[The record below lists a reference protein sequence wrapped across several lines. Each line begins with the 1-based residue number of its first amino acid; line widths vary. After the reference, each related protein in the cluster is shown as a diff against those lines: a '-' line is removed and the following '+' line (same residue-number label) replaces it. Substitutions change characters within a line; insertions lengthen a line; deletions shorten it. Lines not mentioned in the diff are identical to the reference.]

1 MLVRFIFMQPR
12 IQLAFWAASAH
23 VVVSCSVF
31 CPPIPSNPSPQ
42 GCSPPLIAQPVFIFG
57 IALMQVQNP
66 VFDLIEL
73 HLVHMG
79 YLSSLS
85 LSHWMLPLSSNIL
98 TSPLSVVLISNL
110 LKQHPVPW
118 YMSLRRTLKEP
129 VSVLTLK
136 KSTIADLHLDT
147 EQFPMV

>member
-57 IALMQVQNP
+57 TALTQVQGIAL
-66 VFDLIEL
+66 DLDEL
-73 HLVHMG
+73 HYVCMG
-79 YLSSLS
+79 PPLKPVQDSFDGIPSLQHVDRTMQLGVVFKFAEGALSSTVHVTTKL
-85 LSHWMLPLSSNIL
+85 LNNI
-98 TSPLSVVLISNL
+98 SPN
-110 LKQHPVPW
+110 
-118 YMSLRRTLKEP
+118 T
-129 VSVLTLK
+129 VS
-136 KSTIADLHLDT
+136 
-147 EQFPMV
+147 